1 MHDYRISLETY
12 DTHIVEFLQCV
23 ANEVQRAREK
33 YPTNKHVLHAL
44 SEESGKVVQA
54 ALDHVQGKA
63 SEHQVRKECVQ
74 AAAMAAR
81 FYLEGDECLPY
92 IGVSKVP
99 PATPVIEQS
108 SAVPMAM
115 KFPRYDQMEITWLD
129 DTVTV
134 ISDATDKVILSV
146 YAAMREGASLPD
158 LYHKGI
164 RARPS

>member
-12 DTHIVEFLQCV
+12 DTHIVEFLQRV

-92 IGVSKVP
+92 IGASKV
-99 PATPVIEQS
+99 ASAEPVVD
-108 SAVPMAM
+108 VPTDLQFRGGSVRVFWRDG
-115 KFPRYDQMEITWLD
+115 KVSVID
-129 DTVTV
+129 DADDETV
-134 ISDATDKVILSV
+134 AQL
-146 YAAMREGASLPD
+146 YAAMRGGKPLPW
-158 LYHKGI
+158 LYE
-164 RARPS
+164 RAVDED